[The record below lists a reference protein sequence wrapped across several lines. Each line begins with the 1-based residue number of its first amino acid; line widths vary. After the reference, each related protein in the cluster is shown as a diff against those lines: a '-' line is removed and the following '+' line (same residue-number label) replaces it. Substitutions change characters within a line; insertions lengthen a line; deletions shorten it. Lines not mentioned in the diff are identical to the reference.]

1 MCIRDS
7 IYIRNNRR
15 CCRVYIYERHIIIYA
30 LYNGLFEL
38 PNIELEV
45 VFYMPRGK
53 KKKVEE
59 FDAGK
64 MLEGILRGDRLDD
77 DERYRKSV
85 DNIYKKLRP
94 IWLQECK
101 DAVWLLQDDYIKEV
115 ARILYLDDQMGG
127 NLDPES
133 LSEDKRNLLGWK
145 QVQSVIERY
154 RALDYSLVD
163 SESIKAILSSI
174 IKNKQA
180 RDADRL
186 KAIEMYTGMYS
197 GEGIEGITFV
207 NDLSTSKKVEKEE

>member
-1 MCIRDS
+1 
-7 IYIRNNRR
+7 
-15 CCRVYIYERHIIIYA
+15 
-30 LYNGLFEL
+30 
-38 PNIELEV
+38 
-45 VFYMPRGK
+45 MPRGK
-53 KKKVEE
+53 KKKTEE
-59 FDAGK
+59 FDAGAL
-64 MLEGILRGDRLDD
+64 LEGILRGDRLDD
-77 DERYRKSV
+77 DERYKKSV

-133 LSEDKRNLLGWK
+133 LSEEKRNLLGWK

-174 IKNKQA
+174 IKNKNA

-186 KAIEMYTGMYS
+186 KAIEMYNGMYS
-197 GEGIEGITFV
+197 GESIEGITFV
-207 NDLSTSKKVEKEE
+207 NDLAGKKFEISKEESDE

>member
-1 MCIRDS
+1 
-7 IYIRNNRR
+7 
-15 CCRVYIYERHIIIYA
+15 
-30 LYNGLFEL
+30 
-38 PNIELEV
+38 
-45 VFYMPRGK
+45 MPRGK

-77 DERYRKSV
+77 DERYKTSI
-85 DNIYKKLRP
+85 DNIYKKLKP

-133 LSEDKRNLLGWK
+133 LSEDKQNLLGWK

-186 KAIEMYTGMYS
+186 KAIEMYNEMFTS
-197 GEGIEGITFV
+197 ENIEGITFL
-207 NDLSTSKKVEKEE
+207 NDLYRGPYKKDEE

>member
-1 MCIRDS
+1 M
-7 IYIRNNRR
+7 
-15 CCRVYIYERHIIIYA
+15 A
-30 LYNGLFEL
+30 G
-38 PNIELEV
+38 
-45 VFYMPRGK
+45 GK
-53 KKKVEE
+53 RKKKVED

-77 DERYRKSV
+77 DERYKKSV
-85 DNIYKKLRP
+85 ENIYKKLKP

-101 DAVWLLQDDYIKEV
+101 DAVWLLQDDYIREV

-133 LSEDKRNLLGWK
+133 LSEENRNLLGWK

-174 IKNKQA
+174 IKNKNA

-186 KAIEMYTGMYS
+186 KAIEMYQNMYS
-197 GEGIEGITFV
+197 GEGIEGITFI
-207 NDLSTSKKVEKEE
+207 NDLYKGIDKKDKDEESDE